1 MAPVPNAP
9 IPVPASKLRF
19 HTMLTV
25 ARAGSPAA
33 LNACASVRFCTPP
46 YAIPATSR
54 PQMIRARAA
63 SS

>member
-33 LNACASVRFCTPP
+33 LNACASVRFCSPP
-46 YAIPATSR
+46 
-54 PQMIRARAA
+54 
-63 SS
+63 